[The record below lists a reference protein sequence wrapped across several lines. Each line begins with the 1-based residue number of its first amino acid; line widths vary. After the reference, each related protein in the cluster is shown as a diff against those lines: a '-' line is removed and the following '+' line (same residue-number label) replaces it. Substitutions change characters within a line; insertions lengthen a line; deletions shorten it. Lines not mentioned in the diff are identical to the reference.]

1 MGTCLDKL
9 KGGLKGGKSAS
20 IEKKGRGSKYQM
32 DDDNE
37 AGSGDVVVVNNK
49 SNNSEQKSQVGLIKT
64 GK

>member
-9 KGGLKGGKSAS
+9 KGGIKGGKSAS
-20 IEKKGRGSKYQM
+20 IEKKGSKYQM

-49 SNNSEQKSQVGLIKT
+49 SNEQKSQVGLIKT

>member
-9 KGGLKGGKSAS
+9 KGGIKGGKSAS
-20 IEKKGRGSKYQM
+20 IEKRGSKYQM

-49 SNNSEQKSQVGLIKT
+49 SNNSE
-64 GK
+64 